1 MTATRPVPRRRPG
14 GAAFAALYRLL
25 LRHQVS
31 AAKLLLLGAM
41 GLVAVVVAVALS
53 GSDDQVEAATRFT
66 SAFGLGLVVP
76 VGSLVLASSTLGDL
90 VEDETLVYVWLRPTP
105 RWALALAAWA
115 ASLSVTLP
123 LVVLPLTLAGAVA
136 SGFDRDVVVG
146 AAAAT
151 SLGVVA
157 YTALFTLAGLVFR
170 RALLWGLVYV
180 FIWEFFV
187 ARAGA
192 GAARLSV
199 NSYPASVLAE
209 ATGVPLTLADRAP
222 VLGVVV
228 PIVVALASLAL
239 TTWRLQRAEVP

>member
-1 MTATRPVPRRRPG
+1 MTATLPLERRRPG
-14 GAAFAALYRLL
+14 ATAFVALYRLL

-41 GLVAVVVAVALS
+41 GLMAAVVAVALA
-53 GSDDQVEAATRFT
+53 GADDPVEAATGFI

-105 RWALALAAWA
+105 RSALALAAWA
-115 ASLSVTLP
+115 ASLTVTLP

-136 SGFDRDVVVG
+136 SGFEADVVVG
-146 AAAAT
+146 AAAST
-151 SLGVVA
+151 TLGVVA
-157 YTALFTLAGLVFR
+157 YTALFTLVGLVFR

-199 NSYPASVLAE
+199 NSYPASVLADV
-209 ATGVPLTLADRAP
+209 TGVPLTLADRAP
-222 VLGVVV
+222 VLGAVV
-228 PIVVALASLAL
+228 PVLVAVASLAL